1 MERKETTS
9 SSSPEGATGGARKKT
24 SKSKDSDNTQLSG
37 TASELQRQLQAVT
50 EHMSHAYNPRRQ
62 PVPSPSPAPPL
73 QAPPLDSKLSSQH
86 PMWAKIKLFDKTFK
100 LLEFQK
106 KRIKEL
112 EEVVLSMYKCIQNLE
127 RIIPQQSS
135 VIPTST
141 STELQTRDSL
151 VGLNAQTQSVQGPSQ
166 PQSMPSVESQMSDL
180 DLAPQTQASDC

>member
-1 MERKETTS
+1 MS
-9 SSSPEGATGGARKKT
+9 
-24 SKSKDSDNTQLSG
+24 
-37 TASELQRQLQAVT
+37 QAC
-50 EHMSHAYNPRRQ
+50 NPRRQ
-62 PVPSPSPAPPL
+62 MVQSPAPPL